1 VYLHIS
7 LLAEYGLLFT
17 IHDGQLKRPY
27 VPYDRI
33 HIDVEFAGRQPD
45 EEPAPA

>member
-1 VYLHIS
+1 VRLLS

-17 IHDGQLKRPY
+17 IDDGQLKRPY

-33 HIDVEFAGRQPD
+33 HADVEFAAQQPD
-45 EEPAPA
+45 EEPDPA